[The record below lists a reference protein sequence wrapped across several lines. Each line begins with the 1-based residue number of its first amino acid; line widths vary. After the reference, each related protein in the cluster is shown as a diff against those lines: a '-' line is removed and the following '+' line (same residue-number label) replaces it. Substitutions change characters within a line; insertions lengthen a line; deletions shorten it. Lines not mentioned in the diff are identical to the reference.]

1 MQINGE
7 EDGMVNKRELLDNM
21 WDKVADIKD
30 GMSEIEEN
38 IYTISDCIDA
48 KKFFA
53 PEAAETVMKNLG
65 KIEEASAYC
74 KDNYEALSGEE
85 FSFDEIESLE
95 KSLKE
100 IDILL
105 NNQDEVE
112 AAKRFLSLSCADEI
126 ARPYLTEEQEKLAG
140 ILGEDDSFTVARDL
154 TRLAGLRPYARYLKA
169 YDEKRMVS
177 VLDYIAELRERFHD
191 ELVAALLDKQISEAK
206 ADAGEPEVE
215 IPVESTEA
223 EKAGTAIPVET
234 AEAEEAA
241 EPEIPEPVDT
251 ADEEVA
257 EIAIE
262 TPEDADADIEEPVIE
277 APESEADIEEP
288 AIEAPEADA
297 DIEEPVIEAPE
308 ADADIEE
315 PVIEAPEADA
325 DVAEPEIEIPVDV
338 DEESDA
344 ESEISIPIDTTEPWS
359 DEIETVAA
367 DAADTI
373 EEVAADAEDAI
384 EAVSEDV
391 AEAAETVKAEE
402 EKPKE
407 STGFFGRWF

>member
-1 MQINGE
+1 
-7 EDGMVNKRELLDNM
+7 MVNKRELLDNM

-85 FSFDEIESLE
+85 FTFDEIESLE

-215 IPVESTEA
+215 IPVESAEA
-223 EKAGTAIPVET
+223 EEAGTAIPVET

-277 APESEADIEEP
+277 APEAEADIEEP

-297 DIEEPVIEAPE
+297 D
-308 ADADIEE
+308 
-315 PVIEAPEADA
+315 
-325 DVAEPEIEIPVDV
+325 VAEPEIESPVDV

-367 DAADTI
+367 DAADTL

-391 AEAAETVKAEE
+391 VEAAETVKAEE

>member
-1 MQINGE
+1 
-7 EDGMVNKRELLDNM
+7 MVNKRELLDNM

-215 IPVESTEA
+215 IPVESAEA
-223 EKAGTAIPVET
+223 EDAETAIPVET

-251 ADEEVA
+251 ADEGVA

-277 APESEADIEEP
+277 APEADADVEEP
-288 AIEAPEADA
+288 VIEAPEADA

>member
-1 MQINGE
+1 
-7 EDGMVNKRELLDNM
+7 MVNKRELLDNM

-85 FSFDEIESLE
+85 FTFDEIESLE

-215 IPVESTEA
+215 IPVESAEA
-223 EKAGTAIPVET
+223 EEAGTAIPVET

-262 TPEDADADIEEPVIE
+262 TPEDVDADIEEPVIE
-277 APESEADIEEP
+277 APEAEADIEEP

-384 EAVSEDV
+384 EAASEDV

-407 STGFFGRWF
+407 SSGFFGRWF

>member
-1 MQINGE
+1 
-7 EDGMVNKRELLDNM
+7 MVNKRELLDNM

-215 IPVESTEA
+215 IPVESAEA
-223 EKAGTAIPVET
+223 EEAGTAIPVET
-234 AEAEEAA
+234 AEAEKAA

-277 APESEADIEEP
+277 APEAEADIEEP
-288 AIEAPEADA
+288 AIEAPEVDA

-344 ESEISIPIDTTEPWS
+344 ESEISIPIDTTGPWS

>member
-1 MQINGE
+1 
-7 EDGMVNKRELLDNM
+7 MVNKRELLDNM

-215 IPVESTEA
+215 IPVESAETE
-223 EKAGTAIPVET
+223 EAGTAIPVET

-277 APESEADIEEP
+277 APEAEADIEEP
-288 AIEAPEADA
+288 VIEAPEAEA

-391 AEAAETVKAEE
+391 AEAAETVKEAE

>member
-1 MQINGE
+1 
-7 EDGMVNKRELLDNM
+7 MVNKRELLDNM

-85 FSFDEIESLE
+85 FTFDEIESLE

-215 IPVESTEA
+215 IPVESAEA
-223 EKAGTAIPVET
+223 EEAGTAIPVET

-277 APESEADIEEP
+277 APEAEADIEEP
-288 AIEAPEADA
+288 A
-297 DIEEPVIEAPE
+297 IEAPE

>member
-1 MQINGE
+1 
-7 EDGMVNKRELLDNM
+7 MVNKRELLDNM

-85 FSFDEIESLE
+85 FTFDEIESLE

-215 IPVESTEA
+215 IPVESAEA
-223 EKAGTAIPVET
+223 EEAGTAIPVET

-262 TPEDADADIEEPVIE
+262 TPEDVDADIEEPVIE
-277 APESEADIEEP
+277 VPEAEADIEEP

-325 DVAEPEIEIPVDV
+325 DVVEPEIEIPVDL

>member
-1 MQINGE
+1 
-7 EDGMVNKRELLDNM
+7 MVNKRELLDNM

-85 FSFDEIESLE
+85 FTFDEIESLE

-215 IPVESTEA
+215 IPVESAETE
-223 EKAGTAIPVET
+223 EAGTAIPVET

-251 ADEEVA
+251 ADEGVA

-277 APESEADIEEP
+277 APEADADVEEP
-288 AIEAPEADA
+288 VIEAPEADA

-384 EAVSEDV
+384 EAVSKDV

>member
-1 MQINGE
+1 
-7 EDGMVNKRELLDNM
+7 MVNKRELLDNM

-65 KIEEASAYC
+65 KIEEASSYC

-85 FSFDEIESLE
+85 FAFDEIESLE

-215 IPVESTEA
+215 IPVESAEA
-223 EKAGTAIPVET
+223 EEAGTAIPVET

-277 APESEADIEEP
+277 APEAEEDIEEP

-391 AEAAETVKAEE
+391 AEAAETVKEAE

>member
-1 MQINGE
+1 
-7 EDGMVNKRELLDNM
+7 MVNKRELLDNM

-206 ADAGEPEVE
+206 ADADEPEVE
-215 IPVESTEA
+215 IPVESAEA
-223 EKAGTAIPVET
+223 EDAETAIPVET

-251 ADEEVA
+251 ADEGVA

-277 APESEADIEEP
+277 APEADADVEEP
-288 AIEAPEADA
+288 VIEAPEADA

-384 EAVSEDV
+384 EAVSKDV

>member
-1 MQINGE
+1 
-7 EDGMVNKRELLDNM
+7 MVNKRELLDNM

-85 FSFDEIESLE
+85 FTFDEIESLE

-206 ADAGEPEVE
+206 VDAGEPEVE
-215 IPVESTEA
+215 IPVESAEA
-223 EKAGTAIPVET
+223 EDAETAIPVET

-277 APESEADIEEP
+277 APEAEADIEEP
-288 AIEAPEADA
+288 VIEAPEADA

-391 AEAAETVKAEE
+391 AEAAETVKAAE

>member
-1 MQINGE
+1 
-7 EDGMVNKRELLDNM
+7 MVNKRELLDNM

-85 FSFDEIESLE
+85 FTFDEIESLE

-215 IPVESTEA
+215 IPVESAETE
-223 EKAGTAIPVET
+223 EAGTAIPVET

-262 TPEDADADIEEPVIE
+262 TPEDVDADIEEPVIE
-277 APESEADIEEP
+277 APEAE
-288 AIEAPEADA
+288 A

>member
-1 MQINGE
+1 
-7 EDGMVNKRELLDNM
+7 MVNKRELLDNM

-85 FSFDEIESLE
+85 FTFDEIESLE

-126 ARPYLTEEQEKLAG
+126 ARPYLTEEQEKLAE

-215 IPVESTEA
+215 IPVESAEA
-223 EKAGTAIPVET
+223 EEAGTAIPVET

-262 TPEDADADIEEPVIE
+262 TPEDVDADIEEPVIE
-277 APESEADIEEP
+277 APEAEADIEEP

>member
-1 MQINGE
+1 
-7 EDGMVNKRELLDNM
+7 MVNKRELLDNM

-85 FSFDEIESLE
+85 FTFDEIESLE

-215 IPVESTEA
+215 IPVESAEA
-223 EKAGTAIPVET
+223 EEAGTAIPVET

-277 APESEADIEEP
+277 APEADIEEP

>member
-1 MQINGE
+1 
-7 EDGMVNKRELLDNM
+7 MVNKRELLDNM

-85 FSFDEIESLE
+85 FTFDEIESLE

-215 IPVESTEA
+215 IPVESAEA
-223 EKAGTAIPVET
+223 EEAGTAIPVET

-262 TPEDADADIEEPVIE
+262 TPEDADADVEESVIE
-277 APESEADIEEP
+277 APEAEADIEEP

-297 DIEEPVIEAPE
+297 DIEEPAIEAPE

-367 DAADTI
+367 DAADTL

-391 AEAAETVKAEE
+391 VEAAETVKAEE

>member
-1 MQINGE
+1 
-7 EDGMVNKRELLDNM
+7 MVNKRELLDNM

-85 FSFDEIESLE
+85 FTFDEIESLE

-215 IPVESTEA
+215 IPVESAEA
-223 EKAGTAIPVET
+223 EEAGTAIPVET

-262 TPEDADADIEEPVIE
+262 TPEADADVEEPVIE
-277 APESEADIEEP
+277 APEAEADIEEP

>member
-1 MQINGE
+1 
-7 EDGMVNKRELLDNM
+7 MVNKRELLDNM

-85 FSFDEIESLE
+85 FTFDEIESLE

-206 ADAGEPEVE
+206 ADADEPEVE
-215 IPVESTEA
+215 IPVESAEA
-223 EKAGTAIPVET
+223 EDAETAIPVET

-251 ADEEVA
+251 ADEGVA

-277 APESEADIEEP
+277 APEAEADIEEP
-288 AIEAPEADA
+288 VIEAPEAEA

-384 EAVSEDV
+384 EAVSKDV
-391 AEAAETVKAEE
+391 AEAAETVKEAE

>member
-1 MQINGE
+1 
-7 EDGMVNKRELLDNM
+7 MVNKRELLDNM

-215 IPVESTEA
+215 IPVESAEA
-223 EKAGTAIPVET
+223 EEAGTAIPVET

-262 TPEDADADIEEPVIE
+262 TPEDVDADIEEPVIE
-277 APESEADIEEP
+277 VPEAEADIEEP

-344 ESEISIPIDTTEPWS
+344 ESEISIPIDTTGPWS

-373 EEVAADAEDAI
+373 EEVAADADDAI

>member
-1 MQINGE
+1 
-7 EDGMVNKRELLDNM
+7 MVNKRELLDNM

-85 FSFDEIESLE
+85 FAFDEIESLE

-215 IPVESTEA
+215 IPVESAEA
-223 EKAGTAIPVET
+223 EEAGTAIPVET

-277 APESEADIEEP
+277 APEAEADIEEP
-288 AIEAPEADA
+288 VIEAPEAEA

-391 AEAAETVKAEE
+391 AEAAETVKEAE

>member
-1 MQINGE
+1 
-7 EDGMVNKRELLDNM
+7 MVNKRELLDNM

-85 FSFDEIESLE
+85 FTFDEIESLE

-112 AAKRFLSLSCADEI
+112 TAKRFLSLSCADEI

-215 IPVESTEA
+215 IPVESAEA
-223 EKAGTAIPVET
+223 GDAETAIPVET

-241 EPEIPEPVDT
+241 EPEIPEPVDA

-277 APESEADIEEP
+277 APEAEADIEEP

-391 AEAAETVKAEE
+391 AEAAETVKAAE

>member
-1 MQINGE
+1 
-7 EDGMVNKRELLDNM
+7 MVNKRELLDNM

-85 FSFDEIESLE
+85 FTFDEIESLE

-206 ADAGEPEVE
+206 ADADEPEVE
-215 IPVESTEA
+215 IPVESAEA
-223 EKAGTAIPVET
+223 EDAETAIPVET

-277 APESEADIEEP
+277 APEADADVEEP
-288 AIEAPEADA
+288 VIEAPEADA

-384 EAVSEDV
+384 EAVSKDV
-391 AEAAETVKAEE
+391 AEAAETVKEAE

>member
-1 MQINGE
+1 
-7 EDGMVNKRELLDNM
+7 MVNKRELLDNM

-30 GMSEIEEN
+30 GMSELAEN

-85 FSFDEIESLE
+85 FTFDEIESLE

-215 IPVESTEA
+215 IPVESAEA
-223 EKAGTAIPVET
+223 EEAGTAIPVET

-262 TPEDADADIEEPVIE
+262 TPEADADVEEPVIEAPEAEADIEEPVIE
-277 APESEADIEEP
+277 APEAEADIEEP
-288 AIEAPEADA
+288 AIEAPE
-297 DIEEPVIEAPE
+297 
-308 ADADIEE
+308 
-315 PVIEAPEADA
+315 
-325 DVAEPEIEIPVDV
+325 AEPEIEIPVDV

>member
-1 MQINGE
+1 
-7 EDGMVNKRELLDNM
+7 MVNKRELLDNM

-215 IPVESTEA
+215 IPVESAEA
-223 EKAGTAIPVET
+223 EDAETAIPVET

-251 ADEEVA
+251 ADEGVA

-277 APESEADIEEP
+277 APEAEADIEEP
-288 AIEAPEADA
+288 VIEAPEAEA

-384 EAVSEDV
+384 EAVSKDV

>member
-1 MQINGE
+1 
-7 EDGMVNKRELLDNM
+7 MVNKRELLDNM

-85 FSFDEIESLE
+85 FTFDEIESLE

-215 IPVESTEA
+215 IPVESAEA
-223 EKAGTAIPVET
+223 EEAGTAIPVET

-262 TPEDADADIEEPVIE
+262 TPEADADVEEPVIE
-277 APESEADIEEP
+277 APEAEADIEEP
-288 AIEAPEADA
+288 VIEAPEADA